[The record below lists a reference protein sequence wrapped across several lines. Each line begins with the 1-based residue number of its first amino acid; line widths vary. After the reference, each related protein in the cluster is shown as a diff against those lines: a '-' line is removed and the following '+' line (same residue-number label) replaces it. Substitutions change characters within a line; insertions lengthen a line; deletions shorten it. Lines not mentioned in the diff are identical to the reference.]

1 MTGLLERAADF
12 FLAPEMPAGPPVAT
26 VPDAARTVVVGARR
40 DALPLAAAVALV
52 LRVADR
58 AAAAVVAVW
67 ASGDPRPLPRGP
79 ATPAASRLAARLSGR
94 QLPAVAR
101 GRLVWLRLPGDP
113 HGAATAVRRAVAT
126 VDGPVVTAIGGAR
139 PAALDDLVAEH
150 DLVVVAADPSTP
162 LAGAALARLT
172 DCPALACRPL
182 PRPGRALALA
192 GLAAPRID
200 PPLRAASMPDDF
212 TPRPL
217 TR

>member
-12 FLAPEMPAGPPVAT
+12 FLAPEVPAAGPVAT

-52 LRVADR
+52 LRAEDR

-67 ASGDPRPLPRGP
+67 AGGDARPLPRGP

-113 HGAATAVRRAVAT
+113 DAAATALRRVVAI
-126 VDGPVVTAIGGAR
+126 VDGPVVTAIEGAR
-139 PAALDDLVAEH
+139 PAALDDLVADH
-150 DLVVVAADPSTP
+150 GVVIVAADPATP
-162 LAGAALARLT
+162 LAGAALAGLT
-172 DCPALACRPL
+172 DCSGLACRPL
-182 PRPGRALALA
+182 PRGPGRALALA
-192 GLAAPRID
+192 GLAAPRLD
-200 PPLRAASMPDDF
+200 PPLRAISTEGA
-212 TPRPL
+212 
-217 TR
+217 